1 MIKKIIDYIKQYLTK
16 ENKTVKTNFLEE
28 KPLEET
34 FADIRISLNKNF
46 TIGIKVDLQDHSYDP
61 LTTIEYALSFSDF
74 IHRTL
79 SPDAMDMVL
88 SILDQQ
94 IKTQN
99 NSSLINK
106 IKTYCFYGKESFR
119 EDVFIR
125 PSEVF
130 LQNIKNN

>member
-1 MIKKIIDYIKQYLTK
+1 MIQYIKKYFTK
-16 ENKTVKTNFLEE
+16 PEKKPKVDLETGISND
-28 KPLEET
+28 T
-34 FADIRISLNKNF
+34 FADIKISLNKNF
-46 TIGIKVDLQDHSYDP
+46 TIGVKVDLQDHDYDP

-74 IHRTL
+74 INKTL
-79 SPDAMDMVL
+79 SHNTIDTVL

-106 IKTYCFYGKESFR
+106 IKACCFYSKEYYH

-130 LQNIKNN
+130 LHNNKN